1 MLSQEVQKLLQSRIN
16 IKDTAEIK
24 LETGARRDAKLQV
37 KRGGKGGETA
47 AGSEDSVEQK
57 RPRRRRRVA
66 STKTGEPS
74 GANETSKTNLETV
87 KATREPQR
95 EEEPVQRGRGTPPTA
110 APQPRRRVRK
120 AAESSSSRGQP
131 AAEGAAPTPGLRR
144 SKRIANRKR

>member
-1 MLSQEVQKLLQSRIN
+1 M
-16 IKDTAEIK
+16 
-24 LETGARRDAKLQV
+24 ETGARLDAKIQV

-47 AGSEDSVEQK
+47 AGLEDGVEQK
-57 RPRRRRRVA
+57 RPRRRRVA
-66 STKTGEPS
+66 SAKTGEPS
-74 GANETSKTNLETV
+74 GADETSKTNLETV

-95 EEEPVQRGRGTPPTA
+95 EEELVQRGRGTPPTA